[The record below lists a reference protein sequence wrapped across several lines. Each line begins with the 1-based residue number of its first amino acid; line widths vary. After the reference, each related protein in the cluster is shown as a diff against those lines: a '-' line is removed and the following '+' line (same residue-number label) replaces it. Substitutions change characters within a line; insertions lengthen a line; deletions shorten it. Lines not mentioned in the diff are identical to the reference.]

1 MVTSVKKKLKLIVP
15 IILLVVVALGGVVA
29 YIVGQNMA
37 NKPTPSTN
45 SGISLEETPAYGAC
59 ELVTTNTIK
68 ETYGG
73 DKIIGINEGVRV
85 GEDAP
90 NGTIGE
96 GCSFAFSTQGSN
108 SNSLTASVY
117 DYTASSDGD
126 TKEVA
131 GADWAEVGGATPV
144 AYFGQTTENQG
155 AVTVYMYRILPGNK
169 NVMLSL
175 RQLTDKLTYNRDDA
189 FNFLGGIAAKLN
201 LTAIQHKTNSEN
213 ANTTPGA
220 ITDTP

>member
-1 MVTSVKKKLKLIVP
+1 MNTSMKKKLKLIMP
-15 IILLVVVALGGVVA
+15 IVLVVVIALGGVIA

-37 NKPTPSTN
+37 NKPVPSTN

-68 ETYGG
+68 ETFGG
-73 DKIIGINEGVRV
+73 DKIISINEGVRV

-90 NGTIGE
+90 NGTVGE
-96 GCSFAFSTQGSN
+96 GCSFSFSTQGSN

-155 AVTVYMYRILPGNK
+155 AVTVYMYRVLPGNK
-169 NVMLSL
+169 NIMLTL
-175 RQLTDKLTYNRDDA
+175 RQLTDKTTYNRDDA
-189 FNFLGGIAAKLN
+189 FNFLGGIAATLN
-201 LTAIQHKTNSEN
+201 LSAVQNKTNSPD

-220 ITDTP
+220 VTDTP